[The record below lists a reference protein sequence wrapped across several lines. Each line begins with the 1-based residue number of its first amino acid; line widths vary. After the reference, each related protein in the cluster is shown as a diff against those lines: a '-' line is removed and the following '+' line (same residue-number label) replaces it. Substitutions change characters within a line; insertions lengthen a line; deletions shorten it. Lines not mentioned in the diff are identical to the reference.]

1 MGGSQELQPKR
12 GAVLGSLKRLRSN
25 CASVIWHAL
34 ATLRSTTV
42 EQRLRATCV
51 SWFFFPLD
59 YRGLVFG
66 GVGLSEGDVL
76 VSVFAGV
83 FPYDLL
89 LVLSAQ
95 SALPCGMKG
104 G

>member
-1 MGGSQELQPKR
+1 M
-12 GAVLGSLKRLRSN
+12 
-25 CASVIWHAL
+25 
-34 ATLRSTTV
+34 
-42 EQRLRATCV
+42 
-51 SWFFFPLD
+51 
-59 YRGLVFG
+59 FG